1 LYQLGRS
8 RAVIWLQYVGI
19 TSKRRLGVLDQGMRH
34 RKIPM
39 SEKLRKALDDVGG
52 EPLEGSGFERET
64 PAPEFS
70 ESEPAAPEPLRPGAR

>member
-1 LYQLGRS
+1 
-8 RAVIWLQYVGI
+8 
-19 TSKRRLGVLDQGMRH
+19 
-34 RKIPM
+34 M